1 MVYLGACTSGHLFAG
16 TFFCNFG
23 VLQVLN
29 FVICTWNGTPLMH
42 APNVGQISTCRNW
55 SPQRC
60 ADYTVL
66 ITLSLVICPS
76 LTRTSRT
83 SDSVGRPSRRYVRRM
98 RLRHRSSSGHR
109 VIKQEKSKFKMEPVR
124 RSTREKRLVFATLN
138 LSEIDKQIQDPK
150 HGYPELD
157 SSEVCKCVCVCVWYI
172 VSLCSQWIC
181 TT

>member
-1 MVYLGACTSGHLFAG
+1 MHPMLVG
-16 TFFCNFG
+16 TN
-23 VLQVLN
+23 
-29 FVICTWNGTPLMH
+29 ICQS
-42 APNVGQISTCRNW
+42 NVSTCTCKNW

-66 ITLSLVICPS
+66 TLSLLICPS
-76 LTRTSRT
+76 LTRASRT

-157 SSEVCKCVCVCVWYI
+157 SSEVCEVCVYECVYMR
-172 VSLCSQWIC
+172 
-181 TT
+181 